1 MKSRARAVIPDGR
14 MGWIVGL
21 GDAHPGRLI
30 VERWV

>member
-21 GDAHPGRLI
+21 GDAQPGRLI